1 MNTTKLHYTGTVKL
15 SLKLSNGDIITLKR
29 HNNGLPDLMK
39 VICKFLSGNGDNYA
53 DVPKYIDLR
62 KESAE
67 GTFNSHLKSM
77 CVITGSNYSN
87 LSGNWVT
94 TLTASIPYEQLN
106 EPISETDKTNY
117 RLYLISGEDKS
128 SNTQELA
135 YLDISAEELSR
146 ISAGTMG
153 IIEWILT
160 ISN

>member
-1 MNTTKLHYTGTVKL
+1 
-15 SLKLSNGDIITLKR
+15 
-29 HNNGLPDLMK
+29 
-39 VICKFLSGNGDNYA
+39 
-53 DVPKYIDLR
+53 
-62 KESAE
+62 
-67 GTFNSHLKSM
+67 M

-106 EPISETDKTNY
+106 EPISETDKTSY